1 MWCVCVGSDLS
12 GGPGKDR
19 PLEIIKVTS
28 KLRSKVVGPGGGL
41 DHSYTHDS
49 QNRNKKHQKVES
61 AEVLE
66 IEAENEEE
74 FGHVASVS
82 DHLRLV
88 SEVVNAVPCKDEVLD
103 DEGHNLPGSCEEEGY
118 VDNIEDQRYS
128 ATYEAEF
135 VHNAETQL
143 PGDVYVKQETLL
155 QETSQDEENFIRDV
169 IARTMVG
176 DIAPTESEFPPQV
189 IEPVFTM
196 EGSSQRK
203 AVKAKRSPRKLGRS
217 AARLVKAKIIHQCDR
232 CPKSFKTYLEY
243 ADHHRTHTGEKPY
256 VCDICGK
263 AFGRSYTATEHRR
276 LHTGERPY
284 QCDTCGK
291 RFITAGDLGKHKRM
305 HTGEKPYKCKLCG
318 KEMSTGRENAD
329 HRRLHAG
336 GNVCPICGK
345 TFTRLH
351 NMKEHM
357 NGAHNGVK
365 RYSCSICS
373 KQFSYS
379 CSLRYHKRLHQE
391 DKSIKCE
398 SCGKC
403 FTRFNELTRHKRT
416 AHGPEILEI
425 DVTAGGLTFTS

>member
-1 MWCVCVGSDLS
+1 MCPGSELS
-12 GGPGKDR
+12 VSLGKEQ

-28 KLRSKVVGPGGGL
+28 KLRSRSGVPGTGL

-49 QNRNKKHQKVES
+49 QNKIKKRLKPETVMETPPDHSDFTQ
-61 AEVLE
+61 
-66 IEAENEEE
+66 
-74 FGHVASVS
+74 VASVS
-82 DHLRLV
+82 EHLRLV
-88 SEVVNAVPCKDEVLD
+88 SEVVDAVSCKEEANEIEVSPD
-103 DEGHNLPGSCEEEGY
+103 LPGSCEEEGY
-118 VDNIEDQRYS
+118 VDNIEDQQYS

-135 VHNAETQL
+135 VPNTDPHV
-143 PGDVYVKQETLL
+143 PDVVYVKQETLL
-155 QETSQDEENFIRDV
+155 QETSQDEQNFIRDV
-169 IARTMVG
+169 IARTMVDKLDETSADFVPG
-176 DIAPTESEFPPQV
+176 VVEPSFSGGGGGEVEVIQV
-189 IEPVFTM
+189 QPKNKR
-196 EGSSQRK
+196 SQRK
-203 AVKAKRSPRKLGRS
+203 FGRGASRSVKAK
-217 AARLVKAKIIHQCDR
+217 VIHQCNT
-232 CPKSFKTYLEY
+232 CHKSFKTYPEY

-291 RFITAGDLGKHKRM
+291 RFITAGDLGKHKRL
-305 HTGEKPYKCKLCG
+305 HTGEKPYKCKICG

-329 HRRLHAG
+329 HRRLHEG
-336 GNVCPICGK
+336 GNECPMCGK
-345 TFTRLH
+345 KFTRLH

-357 NGAHNGVK
+357 NGAHHGVK

-398 SCGKC
+398 TCGKC
-403 FTRFNELTRHKRT
+403 FARFGELTRHERT
-416 AHGPEILEI
+416 AHKQEILEI
-425 DVTAGGLTFTS
+425 DDAAGGLTFAN